1 MQNAL
6 IDIALAFNYF
16 APVRSAMDMSQLL
29 LQAIP
34 IGSSPLLQ
42 LPEIDNSIVQRL
54 RLRKGRSIQ
63 NIQDLLAL
71 EDTERR
77 QALSMLDD
85 EAYSRAMNIA
95 KQIPILIVSNVH
107 FKGIPFS
114 DCD

>member
-34 IGSSPLLQ
+34 IGCSPLLQ

-54 RLRKGRSIQ
+54 RLRKGRSVH

-71 EDTERR
+71 EEAERR
-77 QALSMLDD
+77 QALSMLND
-85 EAYSRAMNIA
+85 EAYSRAINIA

-107 FKGIPFS
+107 FKGIPL
-114 DCD
+114 